1 MSLNEVV
8 SWKESFFKDDFN
20 VDISLSKFT
29 LKSDLE
35 TLKRD
40 LKSYGIEL
48 QQQMT
53 EILKNETEAIVN
65 LAEYLTNLNAK
76 IEHLSLPFF
85 QLREEIMALLKL
97 IKTAEMSYKMMLYGI
112 KNNNTNKNNLNL
124 KLGAISS
131 SVYIDKMLKSS
142 ADSFEDIISL
152 EHIVAKYSFQRSYM
166 DELNIITTDM
176 KDIMVNIENQLVNI
190 INKKFLKAVEN
201 EDTVTITKCLRMYE
215 NLKKQDEAQDIYRIE
230 VVKPYLRKLFNQK
243 GTEKSS
249 QNLDEI
255 YDKVVYFIDTEM
267 DVLHRV
273 LESNGDFK
281 KINFVYNSFWKEFD
295 KQSREGLPYITAPG
309 NPELFQKRYKSTYE
323 ILLKIATK
331 CGDKNIVI
339 EDDTFIEHLK
349 RFNLPVYLEIRYQ
362 RIAGDFE
369 TAIYFESNE
378 FVSPD
383 NEISCYLKP
392 TVALWN
398 AVSQCFHE
406 DIYLDQLADQFV
418 KLSMLTL
425 SRYLKWCETTLQSN
439 FSTNQS
445 TEQFIMNCLIDFSI
459 VEKFMCPAIETP
471 ADINNTVYKIL
482 DSSVVTLVPK
492 IVKANL
498 KSITNVLNLMK
509 SSLVKMKVE
518 EIYYQLQHV
527 EAIPRLYRR
536 TNRSIP
542 KEASPYMVEA
552 VKPITTFH
560 SAFQNVISHKSTE
573 ILNDIILQVTKQYL
587 ELVQGVLRS
596 VCKTEESLRRLKS
609 RNVTTEEI
617 SPQLDSGSDEMKI
630 REQIKLDVAY
640 FLHKLQPLA
649 STESRQIMDVLKKE
663 TH

>member
-8 SWKESFFKDDFN
+8 TWKESFFKDDFN

-29 LKSDLE
+29 LKSDFE

-40 LKSYGIEL
+40 LKSYGTEL

-53 EILKNETEAIVN
+53 DILKNETEAIVN

-85 QLREEIMALLKL
+85 QLREEIMVLLKL
-97 IKTAEMSYKMMLYGI
+97 INTAEMSYNMMLNGI
-112 KNNNTNKNNLNL
+112 KNNNANKNNLNL
-124 KLGAISS
+124 KLGVISS

-142 ADSFEDIISL
+142 ADSFEDLISL
-152 EHIVAKYSFQRSYM
+152 ERIVAKYSFQRSYM
-166 DELNIITTDM
+166 DELNIVTTDM
-176 KDIMVNIENQLVNI
+176 QDIMVNIENQLVNI
-190 INKKFLKAVEN
+190 INRKFLKAVE
-201 EDTVTITKCLRMYE
+201 DDSDTITKCLRMYD
-215 NLKKQDEAQDIYRIE
+215 NLKKQDEVQDIYKIE
-230 VVKPYLRKLFNQK
+230 VVKPYFQKIFNQK
-243 GTEKSS
+243 GIEKSS
-249 QNLDEI
+249 LNLDQI
-255 YDKVVYFIDTEM
+255 YDKVIYFVDTKM
-267 DVLHRV
+267 DVLNRI
-273 LESNGDFK
+273 LESNADFK

-331 CGDKNIVI
+331 CGNKKLVI
-339 EDDTFIEHLK
+339 EDESFIEHLK

-362 RIAGDFE
+362 RIAGNFE
-369 TAIYFESNE
+369 TAIYFEKNE
-378 FVSPD
+378 FISPK

-392 TVALWN
+392 TIALWN
-398 AVSQCFHE
+398 AVSQCFGE
-406 DIYLDQLADQFV
+406 DVYLDQLADQFV

-439 FSTNQS
+439 STTNQT
-445 TEQFIMNCLIDFSI
+445 TEQFIMNCLIDLSI
-459 VEKFMCPAIETP
+459 VKKFMCPAIETP
-471 ADINNTVYKIL
+471 ADINNTIYKIL
-482 DSSVVTLVPK
+482 NGSVATLVPK

-498 KSITNVLNLMK
+498 NLIMNVLNLMK

-518 EIYYQLQHV
+518 EICNQLQHV

-536 TNRSIP
+536 TNRSTP

-573 ILNDIILQVTKQYL
+573 ILNDIILQVTKHYL

-609 RNVTTEEI
+609 RNVTTEET
-617 SPQLDSGSDEMKI
+617 SPQLDSGSDERKI

-640 FLHKLQPLA
+640 FLHKVI
-649 STESRQIMDVLKKE
+649 SCFRIN
-663 TH
+663 

>member
-40 LKSYGIEL
+40 LKSYGTEL

-176 KDIMVNIENQLVNI
+176 KDIM
-190 INKKFLKAVEN
+190 
-201 EDTVTITKCLRMYE
+201 
-215 NLKKQDEAQDIYRIE
+215 
-230 VVKPYLRKLFNQK
+230 
-243 GTEKSS
+243 
-249 QNLDEI
+249 
-255 YDKVVYFIDTEM
+255 
-267 DVLHRV
+267 
-273 LESNGDFK
+273 
-281 KINFVYNSFWKEFD
+281 
-295 KQSREGLPYITAPG
+295 
-309 NPELFQKRYKSTYE
+309 
-323 ILLKIATK
+323 
-331 CGDKNIVI
+331 
-339 EDDTFIEHLK
+339 
-349 RFNLPVYLEIRYQ
+349 
-362 RIAGDFE
+362 
-369 TAIYFESNE
+369 
-378 FVSPD
+378 
-383 NEISCYLKP
+383 P
-392 TVALWN
+392 TVALWK

-439 FSTNQS
+439 FSTHQS

-482 DSSVVTLVPK
+482 DSSVVILVPK

-518 EIYYQLQHV
+518 EICYQLQHV

-617 SPQLDSGSDEMKI
+617 SPQLDSGSDEKKI

-640 FLHKLQPLA
+640 FLNKLQPLG
-649 STESRQIMDVLKKE
+649 SIESRQIMDVLKKE